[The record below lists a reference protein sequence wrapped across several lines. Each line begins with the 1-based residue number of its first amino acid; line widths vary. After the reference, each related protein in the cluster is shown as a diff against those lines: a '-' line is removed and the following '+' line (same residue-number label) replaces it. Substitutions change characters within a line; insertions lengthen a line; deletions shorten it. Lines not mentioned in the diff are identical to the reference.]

1 MTKLSGSSMSVIIS
15 SNRYNGTDYMN
26 EEVFSSLE
34 VGVKICVYIRVYK
47 LRTRK
52 QTIRSGVF
60 I

>member
-1 MTKLSGSSMSVIIS
+1 MSVIIS